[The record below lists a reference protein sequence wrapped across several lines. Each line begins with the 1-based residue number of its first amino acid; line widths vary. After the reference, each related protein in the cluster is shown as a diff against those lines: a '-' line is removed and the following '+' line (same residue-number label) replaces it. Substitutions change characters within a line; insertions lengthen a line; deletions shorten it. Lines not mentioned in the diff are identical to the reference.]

1 METKMVMIMITLYT
15 VEDRLQKQESN
26 WKQVEVVASMEQN
39 VFAPP
44 LTNGT
49 LYKADLCKEV
59 SHEFYTQ
66 CNEFDIR
73 YVIPIVGSSADK
85 TTRN

>member
-1 METKMVMIMITLYT
+1 MTMMIMITLYT
-15 VEDRLQKQESN
+15 VEDRLQEQESN

-49 LYKADLCKEV
+49 LYKTDFGGEV
-59 SHEFYTQ
+59 N
-66 CNEFDIR
+66 NEFD
-73 YVIPIVGSSADK
+73 
-85 TTRN
+85 T

>member
-1 METKMVMIMITLYT
+1 MRMVMITITLYT

-49 LYKADLCKEV
+49 LYKGNVGGELNN
-59 SHEFYTQ
+59 EFYT
-66 CNEFDIR
+66 
-73 YVIPIVGSSADK
+73 
-85 TTRN
+85 